1 MTHTFRNIA
10 PTAGEVAVSLPGDGL
25 VPDPDVV
32 MDRAFS
38 VEAELAVAWP
48 WLLQLGKHRAGW
60 YLPGNIERFLPP
72 SRRALRTLD
81 PLMAGPS
88 GRRRDSDYGG
98 RDATFRVAVVDSP
111 GVLVYESRRG
121 RTAVSWAISATH
133 LPLPQRRPATR
144 IHLRLRLGPVRR
156 PRGAERA
163 VGLLDLLTIA
173 GLAAGLAE
181 RVADDPAGRER
192 RGSGRSMTRRVQACS
207 LPSGVAPAERP
218 P

>member
-1 MTHTFRNIA
+1 M
-10 PTAGEVAVSLPGDGL
+10 
-25 VPDPDVV
+25 
-32 MDRAFS
+32 
-38 VEAELAVAWP
+38 AWP

-81 PLMAGPS
+81 PRWLDLQVGDVIP
-88 GRRRDSDYGG
+88 DYGG

-111 GVLVYESRRG
+111 GVLVYEFRRG
-121 RTAVSWAISATH
+121 RTAVSWAISATQ
-133 LPLPQRRPATR
+133 LPVPQRRPATR

-156 PRGAERA
+156 PGVAERA
-163 VGLLDLLTIA
+163 GGLLDLLTIA

-192 RGSGRSMTRRVQACS
+192 RGSGVDQ
-207 LPSGVAPAERP
+207 
-218 P
+218 